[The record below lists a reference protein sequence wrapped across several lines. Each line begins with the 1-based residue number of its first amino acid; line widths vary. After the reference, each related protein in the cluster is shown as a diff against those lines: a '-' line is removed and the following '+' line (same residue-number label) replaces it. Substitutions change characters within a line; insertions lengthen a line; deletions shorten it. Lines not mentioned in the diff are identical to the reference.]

1 MRLNQQP
8 PIKKESSQF
17 ARVTLSNTF
26 GGAKIKMGWK
36 IYTKR
41 SGILTSSLKPK
52 KNNRQKVL
60 LCKMWFLL
68 FLIPLTSNG
77 QVLIDTCVIQE
88 ANHYLVKGA
97 IARRQVTILRKIVT
111 SDSVIIDQQD
121 SIIGKQNTNIA
132 YLKDDNNALVKRN
145 KAISRTLI
153 SYKMLSVVL
162 TILSVVMWLK

>member
-1 MRLNQQP
+1 
-8 PIKKESSQF
+8 
-17 ARVTLSNTF
+17 
-26 GGAKIKMGWK
+26 MGWK
-36 IYTKR
+36 IYTKP

-52 KNNRQKVL
+52 KNNRPKVL

-97 IARRQVTILRKIVT
+97 IARRQVAILRKIVT

-121 SIIGKQNTNIA
+121 SIIGKQKTNIG

>member
-1 MRLNQQP
+1 
-8 PIKKESSQF
+8 
-17 ARVTLSNTF
+17 
-26 GGAKIKMGWK
+26 MGWK
-36 IYTKR
+36 IYTKP

-52 KNNRQKVL
+52 KNNRPKVL

-77 QVLIDTCVIQE
+77 QVLIDTCVIEE

-97 IARRQVTILRKIVT
+97 IARRQVTVLRKIVT

-121 SIIGKQNTNIA
+121 SIIAKQKTNIG

>member
-1 MRLNQQP
+1 MDL
-8 PIKKESSQF
+8 
-17 ARVTLSNTF
+17 
-26 GGAKIKMGWK
+26 KIC
-36 IYTKR
+36 TKP

-77 QVLIDTCVIQE
+77 QVLIDTCVIKE

-121 SIIGKQNTNIA
+121 SIIVKQKTNIG

>member
-1 MRLNQQP
+1 
-8 PIKKESSQF
+8 
-17 ARVTLSNTF
+17 
-26 GGAKIKMGWK
+26 MGWK

-52 KNNRQKVL
+52 KNNRQKLL

-97 IARRQVTILRKIVT
+97 IARRQVTVLRKIVT
-111 SDSVIIDQQD
+111 SDSIIIDEQD
-121 SIIGKQNTNIA
+121 SIIGKQKTNIG

>member
-1 MRLNQQP
+1 MDL
-8 PIKKESSQF
+8 
-17 ARVTLSNTF
+17 
-26 GGAKIKMGWK
+26 KIC
-36 IYTKR
+36 TKR

-60 LCKMWFLL
+60 LCRMWFLL

-97 IARRQVTILRKIVT
+97 IARRQVTVLRKIVT
-111 SDSVIIDQQD
+111 SDSIIISEQD
-121 SIIGKQNTNIA
+121 SIIGKQKTNIA
-132 YLKDDNNALVKRN
+132 YLKDDNNALVKQN

-162 TILSVVMWLK
+162 TILSVAMWLK

>member
-1 MRLNQQP
+1 
-8 PIKKESSQF
+8 
-17 ARVTLSNTF
+17 
-26 GGAKIKMGWK
+26 MGWK

-41 SGILTSSLKPK
+41 NGILTSSLKPK

-60 LCKMWFLL
+60 LCRMWFLL

-97 IARRQVTILRKIVT
+97 IARRQVTVLRKIVT
-111 SDSVIIDQQD
+111 SDSVIISEQD
-121 SIIGKQNTNIA
+121 SIIVKQKTNIR
-132 YLKDDNNALVKRN
+132 YLKEDNNALVKRN

>member
-1 MRLNQQP
+1 MDL
-8 PIKKESSQF
+8 
-17 ARVTLSNTF
+17 
-26 GGAKIKMGWK
+26 KIC
-36 IYTKR
+36 TKR

-52 KNNRQKVL
+52 KNNRLKVL

-97 IARRQVTILRKIVT
+97 IARRQVTILRKIVK
-111 SDSVIIDQQD
+111 SDSVIISEQD
-121 SIIGKQNTNIA
+121 SIIVKQKTNIG

-162 TILSVVMWLK
+162 TILSVAMWLK

>member
-1 MRLNQQP
+1 
-8 PIKKESSQF
+8 
-17 ARVTLSNTF
+17 
-26 GGAKIKMGWK
+26 MGWK
-36 IYTKR
+36 ICTKR

-60 LCKMWFLL
+60 LCRMWFLL

-111 SDSVIIDQQD
+111 SDSIIIDQQD
-121 SIIGKQNTNIA
+121 SIIGKQKTNIA
-132 YLKDDNNALVKRN
+132 YLKDDNKALVKRN

-162 TILSVVMWLK
+162 TILSVAMWLK